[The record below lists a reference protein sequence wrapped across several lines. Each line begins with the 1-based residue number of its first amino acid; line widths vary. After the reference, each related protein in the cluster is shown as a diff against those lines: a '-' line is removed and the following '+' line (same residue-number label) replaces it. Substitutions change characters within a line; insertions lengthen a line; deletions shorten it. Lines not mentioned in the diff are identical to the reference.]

1 MFKFNEDLQCYWFNG
16 DTFEPN
22 LNYELVGNLMGLA
35 FYNNMFVD
43 MPVVPVCYKLL
54 LNLEPDLKDMAQ
66 WQPELATSLQYII
79 NYKES
84 ENNWVKLEDIIERAF
99 VAEKS
104 SFGIREEVEL
114 LPGGKNMIVT
124 SENKH
129 EFVRLFIE
137 YEFKK
142 QCEQQLASFKK
153 GFERTVDISV
163 LQTILTPED
172 LEQMICGQRQLI
184 FKELKEYCKYGNGFN
199 PDCKLIQWFWEI
211 VLEEW
216 DDNQRRLLLAFSTG
230 SDRAPVNGLKSLNFA
245 IIKDVENAD
254 NDLKLP
260 TSHTCF
266 NQLWIP
272 EYTRKDI
279 LRSKIQMA
287 IQNPTG
293 FGLV

>member
-1 MFKFNEDLQCYWFNG
+1 MVAGQDPLKLPLKITFEKEAGIDAGGLRTEYFSLIMKELFNPQYAMFKFNEDLQCYWFNG

-114 LPGGKNMIVT
+114 IPGGKNMIVT

-172 LEQMICGQRQLI
+172 LDYISTNITKVANIVTTSTATFNNASFLEPSSGSQL
-184 FKELKEYCKYGNGFN
+184 
-199 PDCKLIQWFWEI
+199 P
-211 VLEEW
+211 
-216 DDNQRRLLLAFSTG
+216 
-230 SDRAPVNGLKSLNFA
+230 
-245 IIKDVENAD
+245 
-254 NDLKLP
+254 P
-260 TSHTCF
+260 TSVDNFTF
-266 NQLWIP
+266 FANGVNI
-272 EYTRKDI
+272 
-279 LRSKIQMA
+279 SSGSIQM
-287 IQNPTG
+287 G
-293 FGLV
+293 